1 MVRSILKQWISSV
14 LILAIL
20 LMLFPTS
27 VLASNLK
34 NEETPELLTLSVKT
48 ASGEEISLLDKDTIS
63 VDLGGSYSFSATF
76 SYTEQIDRVYITSTK
91 GSAVRLLEAKWDGE
105 AFTTSGY
112 FNGDNE
118 YVPGKIGVE
127 YTTKTQEV
135 NISDE
140 ADWVAMKDAVG
151 NEITVSDISGSGES
165 KQATV
170 DLSELLKS
178 EGLEALEF
186 AVDVFDEK
194 TDGNLADWLGVYKD
208 LDQLTKYFLD
218 DKSGQYYLYL
228 DYSDAS
234 TYAMILRDVSKSTYV
249 KILLEEAGD
258 HSGTIEEL
266 AHRLEDVNTVSSL
279 LYESLTIPK
288 SADELHNQV
297 AVRPDLS
304 GPEKEELNKRID
316 AYERDRLLFALCV
329 TALPAVVVASGGT
342 MAGVALGFNALLKIL
357 DASSDFFWDYR
368 VGMMT
373 GCEPIETDFTSDAHG
388 TPLTRELY
396 ESMGHR
402 ITKSGTYY
410 LVDDMGIY
418 VDVANVTICTHGY
431 DCTIEIRNG
440 GSLNLFDC
448 TYEEDMDGNMISSS
462 KETSIINIGSSV
474 NIQSARARVENSQ
487 LGRVIVNRGTVSSI
501 SAESGGEIEILGG
514 TVGDIVNSNGSLY
527 VSDGKIGSISNSS
540 TATITGGNIT
550 EISNGKGGTMNITGG
565 TVIDDSSSSYRN
577 GDIKNYGV
585 LRIQNGEFLGE
596 HISNRGTAEIFNGN
610 FTCYIDNN
618 GSFGDN
624 PSLVI
629 YNGVFQTTYRYN
641 VSNDGG
647 SLTIKDGNFKAMS
660 SDNYPFNYNIETLPN
675 EDHMSETTIQ
685 GGIFYCEDGDCI
697 ENHSRVNDSG
707 SWTSHTTIEGGS
719 FNSPAGS
726 CAHNTGVM
734 TILGGSFTN
743 GSSSLYGGCI
753 TNDSVQVGSNT
764 FNGILTITDGDFNS
778 TGDSCVD
785 NRADITISGGSFVSG
800 QNARLCA
807 VNFGKMT
814 ITDGTFTYQGTASTC
829 IESHG
834 SLGLAISGGTFLVP
848 NGPTVVQAESCTIL
862 IGENSSIEM
871 IGDQTGFFWRILD
884 SDTFRF
890 ATAEGYTGGIAYYDS
905 PDGEGVS
912 MTAAEFAAMGLPSG
926 RYLRLEAESGA
937 STEKTVVNIT
947 GVAATTDLTYDGT
960 AQRGYTGTP
969 TSLYTGE
976 YEVTYTGIGNTVY
989 GPSNVPPANS
999 GTYMVTISVPDFDKK
1014 YAGSIT
1020 LDFVIER
1027 ANITIIANDM
1037 SIYTGDNE
1045 PHYTYTI
1052 MGLANGDVLLTEPT
1066 LTSDVN
1072 INVAGTYTI
1081 VPSGAIVPNNDN
1093 YNESINYVNGVL
1105 TVSKKNSSSGSGNS
1119 GGSSSNNAIYTI
1131 KMNDTHNGSV
1141 SVNPTRAKR
1150 GEIVTITVKPDN
1162 GYKMGN
1168 ISVTDASGN
1177 IIEVDC
1183 VSATQY
1189 TFEMPY
1195 NRVNIEVVFVKVEN
1209 EQNLDELRFTDVYE
1223 SDYYHDAV
1231 LWAVANGV
1239 TTGTSATTFAPN
1251 ETVSRAQM
1259 ITFLWRAA
1267 GSPVPTGD
1275 ATLFTDIPSN
1285 AYYADA
1291 VLWAIEHGIT
1301 SGVSTTTF
1309 NPDATCTRAQIIT
1322 FLYRFA
1328 GSPATSSSN
1337 VFVDVSMNSYY
1348 ADAVEWALSMGVTSG
1363 SGDTTFSPDASC
1375 TRAQGI
1381 TFLYRYMI

>member
-1 MVRSILKQWISSV
+1 MGRSILKQWISSV

-34 NEETPELLTLSVKT
+34 NKETPELLTLSVKT

-63 VDLGGSYSFSATF
+63 VDLGGSYSFSAMF
-76 SYTEQIDRVYITSTK
+76 SCTEQIDRVYITSTK

-112 FNGDNE
+112 FDGDNE
-118 YVPGKIGVE
+118 YIPGKIGVE

-140 ADWVAMKDAVG
+140 VDWVAMKDAVG

-170 DLSELLKS
+170 DLSELLKA

-186 AVDVFDEK
+186 TVDVFDEK

-228 DYSDAS
+228 DYSNAS

-266 AHRLEDVNTVSSL
+266 AHRLEDINTVSSL

-431 DCTIEIRNG
+431 NCTIEIRNG

-448 TYEEDMDGNMISSS
+448 TYEEDMDGNMVSLSEETHITNAGGLINIQGGRVFL
-462 KETSIINIGSSV
+462 ETS
-474 NIQSARARVENSQ
+474 QM
-487 LGRVIVNRGTVSSI
+487 GRCIVNRGTI
-501 SAESGGEIEILGG
+501 DKIITEGGGSIEILGG
-514 TVGDIVNSNGSLY
+514 TVVNGVDNNNGSLL
-527 VSDGKIGSISNSS
+527 VSDGRVGKIYNKSGIV
-540 TATITGGNIT
+540 TITGGTITQVRNNNDGTLNI
-550 EISNGKGGTMNITGG
+550 SGGA
-565 TVIDDSSSSYRN
+565 VIDD
-577 GDIKNYGV
+577 GIENYGT
-585 LRIQNGEFLGE
+585 LYIRGGDFRGERIGNY
-596 HISNRGTAEIFNGN
+596 GTAEIFDGN
-610 FTCYIDNN
+610 FACPINN
-618 GSFGDN
+618 SSFSTLAILNIHD
-624 PSLVI
+624 
-629 YNGVFQTTYRYN
+629 GVFQTTYRYN
-641 VSNDGG
+641 VSNTGG
-647 SLTIKDGNFKAMS
+647 RLTIEGGNFQAINGGNDAFHYNVETWSDGN
-660 SDNYPFNYNIETLPN
+660 NI
-675 EDHMSETTIQ
+675 SETTIYD
-685 GGIFYCEDGDCI
+685 GVFYSESGSCI
-697 ENHSRVNDSG
+697 ENNSIASDDASR
-707 SWTSHTTIEGGS
+707 TSHTTIKGGS
-719 FNSPAGS
+719 FSSSEGS
-726 CAHNTGVM
+726 CVYNTGIM
-734 TILGGSFTN
+734 
-743 GSSSLYGGCI
+743 
-753 TNDSVQVGSNT
+753 
-764 FNGILTITDGDFNS
+764 
-778 TGDSCVD
+778 
-785 NRADITISGGSFVSG
+785 TISGGSFTSRGSSAYTSVG
-800 QNARLCA
+800 CIANHKNQVGGYTFNGMLTITGG
-807 VNFGKMT
+807 NFYSINDICIINDADMT
-814 ITDGTFTYQGTASTC
+814 ISDGSFVSDQDPGIFCVANSGEMLIQGGTFTCQGSASSC
-829 IESHG
+829 IESQG
-834 SLGLAISGGTFLVP
+834 SLGLTISGGKFLAP

-871 IGDQTGFFWRILD
+871 IGDQTGFFWKILD
-884 SDTFRF
+884 GDIFRF
-890 ATAEGYTGGIAYYDS
+890 ATAEGYTEGIAYYDS
-905 PDGEGVS
+905 PDGKGVF
-912 MTAAEFAAMGLPSG
+912 MTAAEFAAMDLPSG
-926 RYLRLEAESGA
+926 RYLCLEAESSA

-1066 LTSDVN
+1066 LTSDIN

-1131 KMNDTHNGSV
+1131 KMNNTHNGSV

-1195 NRVNIEVVFVKVEN
+1195 NRVNIEVVFVKAEN

-1363 SGDTTFSPDASC
+1363 SSDTTFSPDASC